1 MKRSLSTHNPYEIGG
16 CEAADR
22 LESRMKESTGIS
34 ARTVPELAE
43 LKWLGRCTKNE
54 SLVFHQAVHR
64 SHSIL
69 LHVCANSPSRIRLRR
84 VRG

>member
-54 SLVFHQAVHR
+54 SLVFHQAVYR
-64 SHSIL
+64 SNSIL

>member
-1 MKRSLSTHNPYEIGG
+1 MEQSLSTRNPREIHW

-34 ARTVPELAE
+34 ARIVPESAE

-54 SLVFHQAVHR
+54 SWSFTR
-64 SHSIL
+64 
-69 LHVCANSPSRIRLRR
+69 
-84 VRG
+84 